1 MKINSKH
8 YHIFLNKGTW
18 PLDWLIASRLWNS
31 TPYITI
37 WTIELQNYRSNTL
50 IYVTDFSLNVL
61 IPTLNSRLN
70 LFIRFLSLS
79 FHSKFNISV
88 VNKLQDRHGWQGP
101 EGIGLAWILHIRK
114 QRHAADVDPP
124 CSGLAYKKLAVAAL
138 SWDYFR
144 KRYITSSSN
153 MLIFPMQVDICDE
166 LPLFVCQAS
175 GFFPVK

>member
-79 FHSKFNISV
+79 FHSKFDISV
-88 VNKLQDRHGWQGP
+88 ANRLQGRHSRQGP
-101 EGIGLAWILHIRK
+101 QGLGGSSGGTPLMLPPLWQPCLQKIGCGGPVL
-114 QRHAADVDPP
+114 
-124 CSGLAYKKLAVAAL
+124 GLL
-138 SWDYFR
+138 SEE
-144 KRYITSSSN
+144 
-153 MLIFPMQVDICDE
+153 V
-166 LPLFVCQAS
+166 
-175 GFFPVK
+175 

>member
-70 LFIRFLSLS
+70 FFIRFLSLS

-88 VNKLQDRHGWQGP
+88 VNKLQGRHDWQGP
-101 EGIGLAWILHIRK
+101 QVLGLTWISHNRK
-114 QRHAADVDPP
+114 RGQR
-124 CSGLAYKKLAVAAL
+124 LVAALPAKNWLWL
-138 SWDYFR
+138 SWDYFW
-144 KRYITSSSN
+144 KTYITGSSN
-153 MLIFPMQVDICDE
+153 M
-166 LPLFVCQAS
+166 
-175 GFFPVK
+175 